1 MYNKNNINNCFLCS
15 VGQLNYW
22 RLNSIGQ
29 IEELQSV
36 GLQTGGTQ
44 VCESHEH
51 DSLLVTAHTDPVMRL
66 WTLNTLR
73 QPIKR
78 YVQYNGY

>member
-1 MYNKNNINNCFLCS
+1 M
-15 VGQLNYW
+15 
-22 RLNSIGQ
+22 
-29 IEELQSV
+29 EELQSV

-66 WTLNTLR
+66 WTLNSLR

-78 YVQYNGY
+78 FVIQLVRPYLLKTLFQICIPYNERGANKCEPISR